1 MRISII
7 IPTHNRSQSL
17 KNTIESI
24 ISLQDKFFFELIIVD
39 NNSNDNTANIAREYY
54 PFVKY
59 IFEKNTAFSRARRA
73 GANNASGDI
82 LLFLDDDVLVNKGS
96 FKSIIEVFT
105 NYPNCGVIAGRI
117 DPQYSEKPPL
127 WTLNC
132 QKNFN
137 GWSLYNSETYSFLKK
152 NFQTVPSAAGPMM
165 AVRKNVYDIVG
176 GFPPDTVG
184 VETNKGPK
192 SFNKLYIG
200 PGDYGLCLKIRKAGF
215 KIYFSNNIS
224 VFHVIP
230 AVRFTIQFWRSRII
244 GEGYCRAIS
253 NRGFFHYSKFKIYLI
268 RLLCEYYFLKFE
280 QKIYL
285 KLKSNSNDAII
296 DGIDQN
302 ELRLFYYKS
311 YLDMDF
317 VLRIHPDLWKLLWD
331 IGDNGV
337 SNRDFSK
344 ILEKLP
350 QEYKNLVS
358 NEFIN
363 DVRPINSLRSY
374 EKIIQNRGYYY
385 KNQSIFF
392 SSKIIRFI
400 FIIIFRFKNFLN
412 F

>member
-1 MRISII
+1 MKISII
-7 IPTHNRSQSL
+7 VPTHNRFQSL
-17 KNTIESI
+17 KNTIQSVV
-24 ISLQDKFFFELIIVD
+24 SLQDESFFELIIVD
-39 NNSNDNTANIAREYY
+39 NNSTDNTANIAQEYY

-59 IFEKNTAFSRARRA
+59 IFEKNTAFSRARRT

-96 FKSIIEVFT
+96 FKSIVEIFK
-105 NYPNCGVIAGRI
+105 NYPDCGIIAGKI
-117 DPQYSEKPPL
+117 DPQYSEIPPS
-127 WTLNC
+127 WTLKC

-137 GWSLYNSETYSFLKK
+137 GWSLYNPETYGFLKK
-152 NFQTVPSAAGPMM
+152 DFQEVPSAAGPMM
-165 AVRKNVYDIVG
+165 AIRKNVYDMVD

-184 VETNKGPK
+184 VETNKGAK

-200 PGDYGLCLKIRKAGF
+200 PGDYGLCLKVRKAGF
-215 KIYFSNNIS
+215 KIYYSNNIS
-224 VFHVIP
+224 AFHVIP

-244 GEGYCRAIS
+244 GEGYHRAIS
-253 NRGFFHYSKFKIYLI
+253 NRGFFNYGKLKIYFT
-268 RLLCEYYFLKFE
+268 RLVFEYYFFKFE
-280 QKIYL
+280 QKIYS
-285 KLKSNSNDAII
+285 KLINNSNDAII
-296 DGIDQN
+296 DGIDDN
-302 ELRLFYYKS
+302 ELWLFYYKS

-331 IGDNGV
+331 IGGNGV
-337 SNRDFSK
+337 SDIDFYK

-363 DVRPINSLRSY
+363 DVIPINSLCIY

-392 SSKIIRFI
+392 SSKIIRLI
-400 FIIIFRFKNFLN
+400 FTIIFRFKNFLN